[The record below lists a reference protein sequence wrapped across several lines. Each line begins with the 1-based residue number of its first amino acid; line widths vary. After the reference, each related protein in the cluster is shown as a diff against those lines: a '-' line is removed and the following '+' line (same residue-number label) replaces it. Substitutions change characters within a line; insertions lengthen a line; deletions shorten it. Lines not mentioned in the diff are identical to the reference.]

1 VNEKPWRPRRGAPAA
16 REGESPEQYTK
27 RIRAER
33 NRRHRE
39 SVKERALAAS
49 PAGKVAAAAAK
60 PARTRTKAQ
69 APAAPGSEPSYLPA
83 SVHTNTGRYTFD
95 TADPDEIARIEAIL
109 HSEPGLEQI
118 DPQTLHAALTTH
130 RARHNPLPHPPRA
143 TKPRPLPGQVNA
155 SCRRAKPERP
165 AHAHRRVPPPWP
177 SRQRAA
183 AERAQAQ

>member
-1 VNEKPWRPRRGAPAA
+1 MNEKPWRPRRGAPAA

-69 APAAPGSEPSYLPA
+69 APAAQGGEPAYLPA
-83 SVHTNTGRYTFD
+83 SVLTNIGRYTFD

-118 DPQTLHAALTTH
+118 DPQTLHAALTRIAPGTTLSLTDQEPQ
-130 RARHNPLPHPPRA
+130 NPDPSQ
-143 TKPRPLPGQVNA
+143 TKFTQ
-155 SCRRAKPERP
+155 
-165 AHAHRRVPPPWP
+165 
-177 SRQRAA
+177 
-183 AERAQAQ
+183 

>member
-1 VNEKPWRPRRGAPAA
+1 VNEQPWRPRQGAPAA

-69 APAAPGSEPSYLPA
+69 VPAAQGCEPAYLPA
-83 SVHTNTGRYTFD
+83 SVLTNTGRYTFD
-95 TADPDEIARIEAIL
+95 TADPAEIARIEGIL
-109 HSEPGLEQI
+109 HSEPGLEQV
-118 DPQTLHAALTTH
+118 DPQTLHAALTRIAPGTTLSL
-130 RARHNPLPHPPRA
+130 ADQEPQNPDPSQ
-143 TKPRPLPGQVNA
+143 TKFTQ
-155 SCRRAKPERP
+155 
-165 AHAHRRVPPPWP
+165 
-177 SRQRAA
+177 
-183 AERAQAQ
+183 

>member
-16 REGESPEQYTK
+16 RAGESPEQYTK

-69 APAAPGSEPSYLPA
+69 ARAPRNEPAYLPA
-83 SVHTNTGRYTFD
+83 SVRTNTGRYTFD
-95 TADPDEIARIEAIL
+95 TADPAEIARIEAIL
-109 HSEPGLEQI
+109 RSEPGLEQV
-118 DPQTLHAALTTH
+118 DPQTLHAALTRIAPGTTLSLTDPEPQ
-130 RARHNPLPHPPRA
+130 NPDPSQ
-143 TKPRPLPGQVNA
+143 TKFTQ
-155 SCRRAKPERP
+155 
-165 AHAHRRVPPPWP
+165 
-177 SRQRAA
+177 
-183 AERAQAQ
+183 